1 MTANNTTSPAGSAAV
16 NSLKFILQHLSKA
29 PLPGIGVATSTLL
42 DTINRIQV
50 SQENNA
56 HETY

>member
-1 MTANNTTSPAGSAAV
+1 MSPAGSAAV

-29 PLPGIGVATSTLL
+29 PLPGIGVATNTLL
-42 DTINRIQV
+42 DIINRIQV